1 MINKLDLK
9 RIRKE
14 RGLTQNQLAKMLN
27 YPQSY
32 ISYIESFRSSP
43 SKEFQDALKSALK
56 IEDLA
61 LYEVTE
67 EDPVAGLKTF
77 LSRIDEQQNTINRL
91 LDMLENRDNR
101 IQELE
106 QEVALLHSVIL
117 KSRSK
122 KKSP

>member
-1 MINKLDLK
+1 MIKKLDLK

-43 SKEFQDALKSALK
+43 SQEFQDRIKNVLK

-61 LYEVTE
+61 LYEVTQE
-67 EDPVAGLKTF
+67 EGIEGLKTF
-77 LSRIDEQQNTINRL
+77 LTRIDEQQNTINRL
-91 LDMLENRDNR
+91 LDMLDRRDER
-101 IQELE
+101 IKELE
-106 QEVALLHSVIL
+106 QEVALLHSAIL
-117 KSRSK
+117 KSK
-122 KKSP
+122 K